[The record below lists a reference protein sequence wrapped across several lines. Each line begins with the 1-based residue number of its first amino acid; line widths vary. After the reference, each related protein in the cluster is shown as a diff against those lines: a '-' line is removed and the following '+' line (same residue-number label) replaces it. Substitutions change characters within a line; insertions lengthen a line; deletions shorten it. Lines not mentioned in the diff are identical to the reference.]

1 MGKQENKEQETDC
14 VMRAFSEVCSEG
26 EARVKTISK
35 PPLMRENNLPQV
47 TEHFTLPGRLFF
59 ALNVR

>member
-1 MGKQENKEQETDC
+1 MPSPTKC
-14 VMRAFSEVCSEG
+14 VNEG

-47 TEHFTLPGRLFF
+47 TEHFTATGRLF
-59 ALNVR
+59 AKLTVRESASPWS